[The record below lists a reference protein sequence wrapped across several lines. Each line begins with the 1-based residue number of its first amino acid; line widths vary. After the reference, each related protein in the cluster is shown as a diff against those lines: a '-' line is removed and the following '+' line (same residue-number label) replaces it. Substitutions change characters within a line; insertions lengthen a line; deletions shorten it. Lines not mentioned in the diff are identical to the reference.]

1 MNIRYI
7 FFQLRYNQL
16 RKHKHKHSYLLKS
29 LDTLL
34 EHDQVIVTMTML

>member
-16 RKHKHKHSYLLKS
+16 RKHKDKHSYLLKS

>member
-7 FFQLRYNQL
+7 FFQLHYNQL

-29 LDTLL
+29 LDMLP
-34 EHDQVIVTMTML
+34 EYDQVIVTMTML